1 MVTESVT
8 KRYNALSLEVRFLRT
23 NKSKPSTMKVKIVT
37 RADIRKHFGKDVDIE
52 FTDRVGGA
60 ISSHI
65 MYDYDGSIEKRAKEL
80 NLNCER
86 VEAWGTRV
94 WTTN

>member
-1 MVTESVT
+1 MFNNIGSSILP
-8 KRYNALSLEVRFLRT
+8 YPL
-23 NKSKPSTMKVKIVT
+23 KSKPSKMRVKIVT

-80 NLNCER
+80 NLNYER